1 LMVENTLD
9 WMAGQAIQLVW
20 QTGKL
25 YYDRYEKYNAKEGVR
40 VQAFLN
46 EMEDA
51 YAAADIIISR
61 AGASS
66 ISELCIVGK
75 PTVFVPSPNVSE
87 DHQTKNALAVVGEN
101 AAILLRE
108 SEEALFQTKLE
119 NLLNDENLQ
128 RTLSENIQKLALPNA
143 TKDIVDLVEELIEK
157 KKRKTQNERP

>member
-1 LMVENTLD
+1 M
-9 WMAGQAIQLVW
+9 
-20 QTGKL
+20 
-25 YYDRYEKYNAKEGVR
+25 
-40 VQAFLN
+40 
-46 EMEDA
+46 
-51 YAAADIIISR
+51 
-61 AGASS
+61 
-66 ISELCIVGK
+66 
-75 PTVFVPSPNVSE
+75 PSPNVSE

-119 NLLNDENLQ
+119 NLLEDENLQ